1 VSGTRRLQFAVRFLL
16 ALVLLPASATAQT
29 TLSGQAHD
37 PAGRP
42 LSGVR
47 VWVLL
52 HGDWDG
58 SEKPDTVTGDDGTF
72 TIDGI
77 PPRTGVVLA
86 LCGADASADPID
98 LKEIPEEPV
107 DLVLQPTGRITGRI
121 VDLDGAPVAGAAVQ
135 LIREPRVWG
144 AACSLAL
151 PLPCDPQDSGQ
162 TDADGNF
169 ALAGLKAGVY
179 ALQAEAA
186 GFAGHELRGVRL
198 HAGEVVAGLE
208 VVLDPHPGELRHSVA
223 VPGPEV
229 RSGGRQ
235 DVRTDR
241 GLVVRGQFPGLDPDE
256 VPRVRVLRGSTVRE
270 GEADP
275 DGGYFVTG
283 LTPGRWMVSAELHA
297 EETWNGF
304 RSAVGQITLQEGD
317 DETVLDLDFALG
329 DASLTVQAPAGEK
342 ILIASLVRPDG
353 SILFTSGMAESPT
366 VRFDRLRPGTY
377 HLVWSLGENGERRG
391 EQDVTVSTDGEVT
404 LTPESQSPGPPR

>member
-1 VSGTRRLQFAVRFLL
+1 MRPRQLAIPFL
-16 ALVLLPASATAQT
+16 VASALLSFQVIAQT
-29 TLSGQAHD
+29 TLSGQARD

-47 VWVLL
+47 VWALL
-52 HGDWDG
+52 AGEWDG
-58 SEKPDTVTGDDGTF
+58 NEKPDAVTGDDGTF

-77 PPRTGVVLA
+77 PQRTGVVLA

-98 LKEIPEEPV
+98 LKGIPQEPIDV
-107 DLVLQPTGRITGRI
+107 VLQPAGRITGRI
-121 VDLDGAPVAGAAVQ
+121 VDLEGAPVAGAAVK

-151 PLPCDPQDSGQ
+151 PLPCDPQDSGE

-179 ALQAEAA
+179 ALQAEAS

-198 HAGEVVAGLE
+198 HAGEVVEGLD
-208 VVLDPHPGELRHSVA
+208 VALDPHPGELRHSVA
-223 VPGPEV
+223 APGPEV
-229 RSGGRQ
+229 RGGERQ
-235 DVRTDR
+235 EVRTDR

-256 VPRVRVLRGSTVRE
+256 IPRVRVLRGSTVRE

-283 LTPGRWMVSAELHA
+283 LKPGRWLVSAELHA
-297 EETWNGF
+297 EGTWNGF
-304 RSAVGQITLQEGD
+304 RSAVGQINLQEGD
-317 DETVLDLDFALG
+317 DETFLDLDFALG
-329 DASLTVQAPAGEK
+329 DASLTVHAPDGEK
-342 ILIASLVRPDG
+342 ILMANLVRPDG
-353 SILFTSGMAESPT
+353 SILFTSGLAESPA

-377 HLVWSLGENGERRG
+377 HLVWSLGENGEKRG
-391 EQDVTVSTDGEVT
+391 EQDVTVSTDGEMT
-404 LTPESQSPGPPR
+404 LAPQEP